1 MVYAPIRVVAA
12 LANCLAFSFSY
23 IFDVL
28 GDLWRYMSSIF
39 QFASD
44 SQAAVKTYEVSMWRT
59 LWNDL
64 FSHVSKQFQVNQKYL
79 NHLQLRSLLNV
90 FILLLFQVFRAVRSI
105 LNGFVAFFAACN
117 RHRLR

>member
-1 MVYAPIRVVAA
+1 MVYAPIRVVVA

-28 GDLWRYMSSIF
+28 GDLWRYMSSML
-39 QFASD
+39 QLASD

-64 FSHVSKQFQVNQKYL
+64 FSHVGKQCQVQLKESKS
-79 NHLQLRSLLNV
+79 LQLQSLLNV
-90 FILLLFQVFRAVRSI
+90 FVLLQFFRF
-105 LNGFVAFFAACN
+105 FV
-117 RHRLR
+117 LSGVY